1 MANYFHIT
9 NGVIDIGPRPLPKA
23 WRNISGLDLLPAD
36 KLKALGWLPQVVV
49 GFEPFD
55 PETQKRTGPINVI
68 NADDVTSTYTVTNK
82 TAQEIDAEK
91 DELAQIILNEPGLK
105 AYALCINDGTIVP
118 GANMTAA
125 QLKAAVKAKL

>member
-1 MANYFHIT
+1 M
-9 NGVIDIGPRPLPKA
+9 PLPKA
-23 WRNISGLDLLPAD
+23 WRNISGLDLLPAG

-49 GFEPFD
+49 GYEPFD
-55 PETQKRTGPINVI
+55 PAAQKRTGPVNTV
-68 NADDVTSTYTVTNK
+68 NADDVTSTYVVTNK